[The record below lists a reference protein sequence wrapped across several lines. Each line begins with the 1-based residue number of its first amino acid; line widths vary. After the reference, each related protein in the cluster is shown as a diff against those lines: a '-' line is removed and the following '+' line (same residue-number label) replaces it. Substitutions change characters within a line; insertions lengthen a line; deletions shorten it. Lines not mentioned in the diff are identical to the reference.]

1 MSLKRWKKILDDL
14 KYVLKLSRPRFWL
27 YLAGPAI
34 LGIVIGAESASQLFT
49 VQNFL
54 IFLYFLIPANIMLY
68 GVNDYFDREI
78 DEENPKK
85 DDREEAY
92 RANNFTDSIIVA
104 ATVTSIPVTIPLSG
118 AAWPFMIGFL
128 ALSVAYSA
136 PPLRFKARPFLDSL
150 SNGLYILPLGVAYGA
165 VTGTWPPVAV
175 MAAGWTW
182 SMAMHTF
189 SAIPDIEPDRKAGVS
204 TTATYLG
211 RRETYI
217 YCIAVWTVAAAISG
231 LYSIYAGALLGI
243 YPLLCA
249 GFYLSDLSDS
259 EAYWYYPYINSLIG
273 MVLTI
278 MAMWVLIN
286 G

>member
-34 LGIVIGAESASQLFT
+34 LGIVIGAGSASQLFT
-49 VQNFL
+49 VQNLL

-92 RANNFTDSIIVA
+92 RANSFTDSIIVA

-165 VTGTWPPVAV
+165 VTGTWPPVAI

-211 RRETYI
+211 RRKTYI
-217 YCIAVWTVAAAISG
+217 YCIAVWAVAAAISG
-231 LYSIYAGALLGI
+231 LYTIYAGALLGI

-278 MAMWVLIN
+278 AALWVLIN

>member
-1 MSLKRWKKILDDL
+1 MNNL
-14 KYVLKLSRPRFWL
+14 KYILKLSRPRFWL

-34 LGIVIGAESASQLFT
+34 LGMVLGAGSVEQLLT
-49 VQNFL
+49 VENFL

-68 GVNDYFDREI
+68 GINDYFDRDI

-85 DDREEAY
+85 DDKEEVY
-92 RANNFTDSIIVA
+92 RASSFTDSIIVA
-104 ATVTSIPVTIPLSG
+104 ATVTSIPVTVSLAG

-136 PPLRFKARPFLDSL
+136 PPFRFKARPFLDSL

-165 VTGTWPPVAV
+165 ITGSWPPVTV
-175 MAAGWTW
+175 IAAGWTW

-189 SAIPDIEPDRKAGVS
+189 SAIPDIEPDRESGIL
-204 TTATYLG
+204 TTATFLE
-211 RRETYI
+211 RKNTFI
-217 YCIAVWTVAAAISG
+217 YCTVLWAVAAALAG
-231 LYSIYAGALLGI
+231 LFNIYAGALMSV
-243 YPLLCA
+243 YPLLCV

-259 EAYWYYPYINSLIG
+259 EAYWYYPYINSLAG
-273 MVLTI
+273 MVLTL
-278 MAMWVLIN
+278 AGLWVLVN